1 VARRIALRCCVRSR
15 SSSGAHLLFV
25 PHLRAQKN
33 NTKFEI
39 STCALILS
47 HDALVL
53 RFCAGANGIKQ
64 GANGGLFVQHGG
76 GERAK
81 IRQAFAFVPPVP
93 VRMHTTRKGLFDSYY
108 CFSFVFARHAR
119 PAS

>member
-1 VARRIALRCCVRSR
+1 LSA
-15 SSSGAHLLFV
+15 
-25 PHLRAQKN
+25 KN
-33 NTKFEI
+33 NTSFEI
-39 STCALILS
+39 STRALIVS

-81 IRQAFAFVPPVP
+81 IRQAFAFVPPVA
-93 VRMHTTRKGLFDSYY
+93 VRMHTTRKDF
-108 CFSFVFARHAR
+108 CFSFDFAQTRMTLILMGH
-119 PAS
+119 